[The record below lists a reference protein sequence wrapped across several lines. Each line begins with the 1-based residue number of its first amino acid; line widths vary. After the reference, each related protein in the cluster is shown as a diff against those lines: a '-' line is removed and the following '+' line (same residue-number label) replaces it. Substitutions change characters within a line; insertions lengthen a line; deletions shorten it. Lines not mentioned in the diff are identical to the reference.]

1 MNYYCIRYRQY
12 REDAQLY
19 MPINAYY
26 YLPTAF
32 TVTTDKEEALK
43 WFDAIINQI
52 RRRPFN
58 EVLEV
63 RERELNY
70 MCVIKEAVFKCVEPG
85 FAPGLYQVELNC
97 YNYNPLEK

>member
-1 MNYYCIRYRQY
+1 MSYYCIRYRQY

-19 MPINAYY
+19 MPISAYY

-43 WFDAIINQI
+43 WFDAVIDQI
-52 RRRPFN
+52 SKRPFN

-70 MCVIKEAVFKCVEPG
+70 MCVIKEAVFECQEPV
-85 FAPGLYQVELNC
+85 FARGLYQVVLNC
-97 YNYNPLEK
+97 YNHNPLQE